1 MTQDLQNEI
10 IIHDLLDVYPVEK
23 LILDNTGMQKDTFK
37 NILTI
42 FNEFK
47 TLFLKYLDKQF
58 DKQIDKQFDKQ
69 LDIKD
74 NPKIDTTLY
83 LKDDVDHGP

>member
-1 MTQDLQNEI
+1 MARIFQNEI
-10 IIHDLLDVYPVEK
+10 IIHDLLDLYPVEK
-23 LILDNTGMQKDTFK
+23 LIIDNPKDTFK

-47 TLFLKYLDKQF
+47 TLFLKYLDKQL
-58 DKQIDKQFDKQ
+58 DKQ

-74 NPKIDTTLY
+74 KSKIDTTLY